1 MKSTSNSVLFLLL
14 MCGVFGAEADEVKTV
29 MEGDSVTLNTDLT
42 QIKGI
47 NMILWR
53 FGDKGSTIAQL
64 NGDEIS
70 YPYLTEI
77 FGGRLQ
83 LDQTG
88 SLTIRNMRIK
98 HSGLYKLE
106 INHNTGTTKMTFSV
120 TVSES
125 KDAFIDIG
133 EAEMKSVS
141 VMEGDSVTLQ
151 TDVTET
157 HGDELIVWRFGD
169 EGKLIAKFDIEANSS
184 TLYDERFR
192 DRLKLD
198 HQTGSLN
205 ITHTRTT
212 DSELYTVKISSS
224 SSKQTIFKRFNVTVD
239 SVPGSG
245 LSSGAVA
252 GIVVLLLVSS
262 ASAAGVYYYRHRI
275 CDLKHLMDVEH
286 QVITSVDEMDKDSE
300 DKESKMY
307 ETKSVLGKEGESV
320 TLKTDAE
327 IQENDQILW
336 MFGPQE
342 NIIAQIIRE
351 TKEMTTFDG
360 PDGRF
365 KDRLKLESLTGS
377 LTITNISAEHI
388 GVYKLQTISSRGTS
402 NQRFIVTVKIV
413 MISVDEGVLVTLY
426 PDTEINKDDLI
437 LWTFGDEDT
446 LIAQMTGKTRE
457 TYEGTDGRFLDRL
470 KVDKKTGSL
479 TISGTRTEHS
489 GLYKL
494 QISSSSR
501 GTTNKRFKVAINL
514 KKVSTNEG
522 ESVTL
527 RTNAV
532 IQRKDQLLWLF
543 GDDNSLI
550 AEIKGGIAKI
560 ITFGIAD
567 GRFRDRLQLDE
578 KTGSLDIRNL
588 TTEHAGVYTLK
599 IISSKLTKIKRCN
612 VAVRVL
618 KMLGMKGKDVTLNPI
633 TEVKRDDLILWMFG
647 DEDSLIAQLTGETG
661 ETTYTDDERFKDK
674 LKLDKNTGS
683 LTISN
688 ITAGPY
694 KLQISSSSR
703 RTLYKKIRVFM
714 CCESGPEKT
723 ESVSLEECLILIT
736 DFNIERDEKV
746 EWRFEG
752 KTLAS
757 GMRGDISKTS
767 YGDDERFRGRLE
779 LHCQTGSL
787 TIKNTRSSDTGVYQL
802 KISSVFGKNICWEFS
817 VTVREN

>member
-275 CDLKHLMDVEH
+275 CDLKHLMA
-286 QVITSVDEMDKDSE
+286 VDEMDKDSE